1 MYTGRFLPPSLFN
14 RRKIEYNNPTLG
26 KEEHTTVTTQRARI
40 YDALALL
47 IAITIIALD
56 QWTKSLV
63 VEYLSPPEIGPTFQ
77 LIGDY
82 LTLRY
87 IRNSGVAFGLFAN
100 NIALVVLIV
109 AAICVVAYLYLRML
123 NSGPLVYKLIF
134 GMIIGGALGNL
145 IDRVLHSGYVVDF
158 IFFRI
163 PQIGFRFYIFNIA
176 DASISVGVFLLLLLI
191 LFRGLPSREV
201 VVDQYANAAA
211 RQKTTSE
218 KNSGPRRTIE

>member
-1 MYTGRFLPPSLFN
+1 
-14 RRKIEYNNPTLG
+14 
-26 KEEHTTVTTQRARI
+26 VTTRHARI

-47 IAITIIALD
+47 VTVAIIALD
-56 QWTKSLV
+56 QWTKALV

-100 NIALVVLIV
+100 NVAIVVLIV
-109 AAICVVAYLYLRML
+109 AAIAVVSYLYLRML
-123 NSGPLVYKLIF
+123 NSGSLAYKLTF

-145 IDRVLHSGYVVDF
+145 IDRARHSGYVVDF

-176 DASISVGVFLLLLLI
+176 DASISVGVFLLLVLI
-191 LFRGLPSREV
+191 AFGGLRRTETGKEAGDRQQTTPS
-201 VVDQYANAAA
+201 A
-211 RQKTTSE
+211 KS
-218 KNSGPRRTIE
+218 SGPLRTTE

>member
-1 MYTGRFLPPSLFN
+1 M
-14 RRKIEYNNPTLG
+14 
-26 KEEHTTVTTQRARI
+26 TTQRARI

-47 IAITIIALD
+47 IAVIVIGLD
-56 QWTKSLV
+56 QWTKALV
-63 VEYLSPPEIGPTFQ
+63 VEYLSPPEIGPTVQ

-100 NIALVVLIV
+100 NISLIVLII
-109 AAICVVAYLYLRML
+109 AAICVVAYLYLRMI
-123 NSGPLVYKLIF
+123 NSGPLIYKLIL
-134 GMIIGGALGNL
+134 GLIIGGAFGNL

-163 PQIGFRFYIFNIA
+163 PEIGFKFYIFNIA

-191 LFRGLPSREV
+191 LFRGLPSREKV
-201 VVDQYANAAA
+201 AKQQDTGN
-211 RQKTTSE
+211 
-218 KNSGPRRTIE
+218 

>member
-26 KEEHTTVTTQRARI
+26 KEEHTAVTTQRARI

-123 NSGPLVYKLIF
+123 NSGPLVYKLVF

-163 PQIGFRFYIFNIA
+163 PQIGFKFYIFNIA

>member
-1 MYTGRFLPPSLFN
+1 
-14 RRKIEYNNPTLG
+14 
-26 KEEHTTVTTQRARI
+26 VTTQRARI

-163 PQIGFRFYIFNIA
+163 PQIGFKFYIFNIA